1 MTTERERM
9 LTGKLYYA
17 EDSELKQL
25 RSHVKILVDDYN
37 DQIHTKPDRALAL
50 LPNIFGHIGDNAIL
64 KKGCFWITVLTPT
77 SGKFF
82 CKYWLSIA

>member
-50 LPNIFGHIGDNAIL
+50 LPNIFGYIGDNAYIEKGLFLDYGVNTHIGQIFLQIL
-64 KKGCFWITVLTPT
+64 
-77 SGKFF
+77 
-82 CKYWLSIA
+82 A